1 MDGKKIFSLL
11 ICANFF
17 FTSNYFFYPESYA
30 TSLFDINQHK
40 SRKDKL
46 KTKHGSIEKT
56 LKETQKKN
64 ENTRQQYD
72 IVNSQILETKEKKVK
87 LNGNINN
94 LKTQINQ
101 VKNNIADKEKA
112 IAEGIEILKQ
122 RLVAVY
128 KAGEVHLIDLILNAK
143 TFEDFIDKAEIISKV
158 SEHDNRLLN
167 ALKADVKSLE
177 DMKNSLSE
185 EESKLVSELES
196 LNKTEAQLKELLS
209 ENESLLKKLEGEQAV
224 LQVELDETDA
234 EYKKIQNEIDRYLAE
249 EAERKRKEEEA
260 RKKADAN
267 DLKDGKNNLKTE
279 KLSLSSKS
287 NTKGSFIWPVPSC
300 RTLSSKY
307 NEKRGSVYHKGIDI
321 AGAGIY
327 GEAVVAVDDGVV
339 ITSFNGCKHDYGK
352 LRSCGCGGGYGNYV
366 VVSHGNGKVSIYGHL
381 SAVYATKGQEVKK
394 GDKIGEVGSTGYS
407 TGPHLHFQTKYNGVD
422 YNPMNEY

>member
-46 KTKHGSIEKT
+46 KTKQGSIEKT

-87 LNGNINN
+87 LNRNINN

-177 DMKNSLSE
+177 DMKNSLFE

-224 LQVELDETDA
+224 LQAELDETDA

-249 EAERKRKEEEA
+249 EAEKKRKEEI
-260 RKKADAN
+260 RKGSEVNA
-267 DLKDGKNNLKTE
+267 L
-279 KLSLSSKS
+279 KLSVSSNVS
-287 NTKGSFIWPVPSC
+287 IEKGNFIWPVPSC

-321 AGAGIY
+321 AGLGIY
-327 GEAVVAVDDGVV
+327 GESVVAVDDGVV
-339 ITSFNGCKHDYGK
+339 ITSFSGCKHDYGK

-366 VVSHGNGKVSIYGHL
+366 IISHRNGKVSIYGHL
-381 SAVYATKGQEVKK
+381 SVVYVTKGQEVKK